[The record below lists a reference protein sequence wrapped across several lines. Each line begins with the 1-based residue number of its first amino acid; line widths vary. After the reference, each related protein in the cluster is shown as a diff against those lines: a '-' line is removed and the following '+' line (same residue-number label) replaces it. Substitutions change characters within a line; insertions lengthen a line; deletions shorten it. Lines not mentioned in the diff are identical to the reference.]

1 VRRAGRAVRLSMP
14 SGADSF
20 TQYDHLWLGEM
31 ERAASGAVGHPM
43 LDDDVWPQ
51 RGGRTQSRALS
62 VV

>member
-1 VRRAGRAVRLSMP
+1 MP